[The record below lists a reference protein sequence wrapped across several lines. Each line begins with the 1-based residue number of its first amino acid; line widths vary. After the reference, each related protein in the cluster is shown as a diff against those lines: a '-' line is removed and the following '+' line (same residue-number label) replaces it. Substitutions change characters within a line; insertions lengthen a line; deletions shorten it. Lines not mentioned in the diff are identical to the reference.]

1 MNSIVTLLL
10 TWIFHTVATATG
22 THLRRGLKD
31 EKDICLYLGRRYG
44 YQTLTVPTDKYR
56 FFTSSSRDPPAD
68 DGPCDPQDVKT
79 LATAELKT
87 QNYCR
92 LFKHPSD
99 EWCTVEAISAAD
111 TWLLSNGFE
120 RGVCIQKSSET
131 FHMEHIRE
139 ITNYDD
145 LRNDLLNMIDGF
157 SDQQLLDA
165 ENCLSTIADEQ
176 QHYCW
181 NGEKCQ
187 DNADCGPRDMCAFN
201 YWQEYIGNIGD
212 VSHRLFNRR
221 TCPDGTTC
229 VVDGDCTKGG
239 SCQDRND

>member
-1 MNSIVTLLL
+1 MKTVLL
-10 TWIFHTVATATG
+10 ISRSVSYQCF
-22 THLRRGLKD
+22 R
-31 EKDICLYLGRRYG
+31 RRYG

-120 RGVCIQKSSET
+120 RGACIQKSSET

-221 TCPDGTTC
+221 TCPGKEMTSRFVLYAIAPCTNAL
-229 VVDGDCTKGG
+229 DCL
-239 SCQDRND
+239 SSLRNRRNNVCS